1 MSTIWVSGRLHSWPT
16 ARFSWAIFGLG
27 LLAGSATSATF
38 DPRPKST
45 AGRKSFSA
53 ADRHL
58 HLWVRTTLAPNSQ
71 ASSASAAEATSRS

>member
-16 ARFSWAIFGLG
+16 ARFSWAI
-27 LLAGSATSATF
+27 LASVSSPGSATSATF

-53 ADRHL
+53 ATVIST
-58 HLWVRTTLAPNSQ
+58 LWVRTTLAPNSQ